1 MSSTSENDPI
11 RVTVKLGTE
20 LRAKVPEFEG
30 GEGQVE
36 LPPRASVRDLMA
48 KLEIPED
55 EVNLI
60 YRDFKPVVPEAK
72 LEDGSRVAL
81 FPPNFI
87 HFSQFY
93 LKRGE

>member
-1 MSSTSENDPI
+1 VSSTSGDYPI
-11 RVTVKLGTE
+11 RVTVKLGTV
-20 LRAKVPEFEG
+20 LRARVPEFEG

-36 LPPRASVRDLMA
+36 LPPGASVLDLMA
-48 KLEIPED
+48 KLGIPED

-93 LKRGE
+93 IKRGN